1 MASLYDHQPEF
12 LTDEQQEVLDH
23 LNDLSQHDF
32 KQCLEVVVGALLG
45 MGDAIAS
52 SAHTSI
58 DDMKGML
65 KLDCKGSNR
74 CIYIG
79 TRGKDSGIKQPSSIN

>member
-1 MASLYDHQPEF
+1 MASLYDHQPPI

-23 LNDLSQHDF
+23 LNDLCQHDF

-58 DDMKGML
+58 EDMKVKL
-65 KLDCKGSNR
+65 KLNCKGSNR

-79 TRGKDSGIKQPSSIN
+79 TQEKDSGKKQPSSIN